1 MDIMI
6 NSICDILNF
15 RYEPIWLRWIAPT
28 ETLTQQEVEEILL
41 KEPSVFTHFKVI
53 IHRQKI
59 YVNPNSVTNDVY
71 CDVKT
76 VRRIRS
82 IRTLSYLKERNDDL
96 NEIHL
101 DNLVCAGNDW
111 PLSRNIEYLKEVK
124 HLFKHIYYEA
134 KDIECDWVTTI
145 PMGTIMGY
153 MLRCG
158 GDQILHHINKP
169 KNKTRLIG
177 SAFGSKWPH
186 LNTKIKDRRLLAE
199 FTQSSQFMDNMFCK
213 PEHYFEKLSDYKFF
227 ACPLGNGI
235 QTPKICE
242 SILCETVPVVTNHI
256 AHKELRDI
264 YDLPLL
270 IVDKWE
276 DLTEQ
281 LLNEAYESKYK
292 HINWQKEK
300 SKFLVENFHSLL
312 K

>member
-1 MDIMI
+1 MI
-6 NSICDILNF
+6 NSIRNILNF
-15 RYEPIWLRWIAPT
+15 RYNSIFLRWNISSVAMS
-28 ETLTQQEVEEILL
+28 QKEIEDVLL
-41 KEPSVFTHFKVI
+41 LHPDVFTHFKLI
-53 IHRQKI
+53 IHPQKI
-59 YVNPNSVTNDVY
+59 YVNPNSVTNDVF
-71 CDVKT
+71 CDVKKAK
-76 VRRIRS
+76 RIS
-82 IRTLSYLKERNDDL
+82 SETLSYLKKQSDHL
-96 NEIHL
+96 NETQL
-101 DNLVCAGNDW
+101 ENLVCAGDDC
-111 PLSRNIEYLKEVK
+111 PLSQNIEYLQEVR
-124 HLFKHIYYEA
+124 HLFKKIYYEA
-134 KDIECDWVTTI
+134 KNIECDWVTTI

-169 KNKTRLIG
+169 KNKTKLIG
-177 SAFGSKWPH
+177 SAFGSRWPK
-186 LNTKIKDRRLLAE
+186 LTDIIEDRRLLVD

-213 PEHYFEKLSDYKFF
+213 PEHYFEKLCDYKFF
-227 ACPLGNGI
+227 ACPLGDGI

-256 AHKELRDI
+256 AHRELRDI

-281 LLNEAYESKYK
+281 LLNEAYENKYK

-300 SKFLVENFHSLL
+300 AKFLVENFHSLL